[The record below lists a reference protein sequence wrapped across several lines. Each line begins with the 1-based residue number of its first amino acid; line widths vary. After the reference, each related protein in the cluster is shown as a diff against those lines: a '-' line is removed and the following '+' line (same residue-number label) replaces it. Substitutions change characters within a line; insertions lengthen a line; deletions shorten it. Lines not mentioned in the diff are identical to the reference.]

1 MLLRAALGFA
11 FFCVWSQSAHA
22 RVHRVCQTCPVRSI
36 TEAVRIAAAFDTI
49 EVEEG
54 VYKEGRIDIFK
65 PLRILGINHPAIDGE
80 QKGHV
85 IYVDAADVTL
95 EGLLIQNSGTSD
107 LEEFAGIYV
116 EHSERCRIIGNHLR
130 KNTYGVYIS
139 NSNHCVVQDNQI
151 SGAHDEELTAGNGVH
166 LFHAEHIDILS
177 NEVSQHRD
185 GLYFEFAQNLQI
197 RKNRVHNN
205 LRYGMHFM
213 FSHNNTFET
222 NTFQDNA
229 TGCAIMYSRGL
240 HVKENLFEKS
250 LGFAAYGLL
259 LKDIEGS
266 SFQKNVFTGNTVGIY
281 MEGATR
287 NSFQANQIRRNG
299 WAVRILGSADENSF
313 TGNSFQDNVFDVATN
328 SRDSLNKFEGNY
340 WSRYTGYDLDA
351 NGVGDVPYRPVAI
364 FGYWVNQYAVLIMLL
379 SAPVIE
385 FLEVAERVLPV
396 ITPVDL
402 KDASPLLRPPV

>member
-1 MLLRAALGFA
+1 MILYRVLLLAV
-11 FFCVWSQSAHA
+11 FCVSTQTLSA
-22 RVHRVCQTCPVRSI
+22 RVIRVCDACPMRSLK
-36 TEAVRIAAAFDTI
+36 EAIGAAAPFDTI
-49 EVEEG
+49 EVESG

-65 PLRILGINHPAIDGE
+65 PLRILGINHPVIDGE
-80 QKGHV
+80 GKGHV
-85 IYVDAADVTL
+85 IYVDSADVTL
-95 EGLLIQNSGTSD
+95 EGLLVQNSGTSD

-116 EHSERCRIIGNHLR
+116 EHSERCRIIGNHLK

-139 NSNHCVVQDNQI
+139 NSSHCIVQDNQI
-151 SGAHDEELTAGNGVH
+151 SGAHDQELTAGNGVH
-166 LFHAEHIDILS
+166 LFHADHIEILS
-177 NEVSQHRD
+177 NEVLLHRD
-185 GLYFEFAQNLQI
+185 GLYFEFSEDLKI
-197 RKNRVHNN
+197 RQNRVHGN

-213 FSHNNTFET
+213 FSHNNTFEQ
-222 NTFQDNA
+222 NVFQDNA

-240 HVKENLFEKS
+240 KVTQNLFEKS
-250 LGFAAYGLL
+250 VGLAAYGLL

-266 SFQKNVFTGNTVGIY
+266 NFQKNVFAGNTVGIY

-287 NSFQANQIRRNG
+287 NTFEANQIRKNG

-313 TGNSFQDNVFDVATN
+313 KGNTFADNVFDVATN
-328 SRDSLNKFEGNY
+328 SRDSLNTFEGNF
-340 WSRYTGYDLDA
+340 WSRYSGYDLDG

-402 KDASPLLRPPV
+402 KDASPLLHPPA